1 MFFSYLAERRCFFG
15 LLVNHSFFYP
25 LPNLPFNDHSLSWCL
40 LLVITSFQ
48 HFFSH
53 IIPSFN
59 LLILFTLIVR
69 MIIDD
74 IMCLFPPCF
83 LVSFMHKYDWYWY
96 SCWYLLL
103 PLFPFSP
110 HVWSFIL
117 FIYFHIRSYSHAL
130 LLLILF
136 LVFLSSS
143 AIISVWHKT
152 VASLLPFFD
161 NPRLVVCIIFCWSW
175 QLLDNVSLHFVVGK
189 SNLLWVRHWPSPFL
203 SSPMLFHVRHNF
215 KHFFVPVAET
225 QSRIEFWNSIIP
237 SK

>member
-1 MFFSYLAERRCFFG
+1 MTLCAYF
-15 LLVNHSFFYP
+15 LLV
-25 LPNLPFNDHSLSWCL
+25 SLYLSCINMIGIDTR
-40 LLVITSFQ
+40 VDTCYF
-48 HFFSH
+48 HFSH
-53 IIPSFN
+53 FLLMCEVSSYSSTSTSD
-59 LLILFTLIVR
+59 LIL
-69 MIIDD
+69 
-74 IMCLFPPCF
+74 
-83 LVSFMHKYDWYWY
+83 MHCY
-96 SCWYLLL
+96 CW
-103 PLFPFSP
+103 S
-110 HVWSFIL
+110 
-117 FIYFHIRSYSHAL
+117 
-130 LLLILF
+130 LF

-175 QLLDNVSLHFVVGK
+175 QLLHNVSLHFVVGK

-203 SSPMLFHVRHNF
+203 SSPMLLHVRHNF

>member
-1 MFFSYLAERRCFFG
+1 MTLCAYF
-15 LLVNHSFFYP
+15 LLV
-25 LPNLPFNDHSLSWCL
+25 SLYLSCINMIGIDTR
-40 LLVITSFQ
+40 VDTCYF
-48 HFFSH
+48 HFSH
-53 IIPSFN
+53 FLLMCEVSSYSSTSTSD
-59 LLILFTLIVR
+59 LIL
-69 MIIDD
+69 
-74 IMCLFPPCF
+74 
-83 LVSFMHKYDWYWY
+83 MHCC
-96 SCWYLLL
+96 CW
-103 PLFPFSP
+103 S
-110 HVWSFIL
+110 
-117 FIYFHIRSYSHAL
+117 
-130 LLLILF
+130 LF

-152 VASLLPFFD
+152 VASLLPYCD

>member
-1 MFFSYLAERRCFFG
+1 MTLCTYF
-15 LLVNHSFFYP
+15 LLV
-25 LPNLPFNDHSLSWCL
+25 SL
-40 LLVITSFQ
+40 
-48 HFFSH
+48 
-53 IIPSFN
+53 
-59 LLILFTLIVR
+59 
-69 MIIDD
+69 
-74 IMCLFPPCF
+74 
-83 LVSFMHKYDWYWY
+83 
-96 SCWYLLL
+96 YLLWINMIGIDIRVDTCYFHVC
-103 PLFPFSP
+103 FPFSP

-152 VASLLPFFD
+152 VASLLPYCD

-175 QLLDNVSLHFVVGK
+175 QLLHNVSLHFVVGK